1 MTTSTSDT
9 ETIAA
14 TATRQAELL
23 REGAISAPALL
34 ECHLARIDELEPR
47 INAFTRVRTD
57 AARAEA
63 AAAQERLDAGERAP
77 LLGVPVAVKDNF
89 DLAGEV
95 TSHGTGIA
103 RTPAAADSEVVLRL
117 RAAGAVIIGITT
129 LPELA
134 AFGQFTESQTFG
146 VTRNPWN
153 PDRSPGGSS
162 GGSAAAV
169 AAGMAALAVGTDGG
183 ASVRVPAAMCGL
195 VGLKPQRGRIPLDP
209 FDEHWHGM
217 THAGPLARTV
227 ADAALLFDVL
237 AGTGTTY
244 ADAVASTSSPPARL
258 RIAWSTKRI
267 LPSKL
272 RPQARQSLDE
282 ALRLLREAGHET
294 HERDPRYGNMNPL
307 VLPRYLR
314 GIRDDAEMLGGPD
327 GLESRTKTMVR
338 LGRLMSDRRVARAR
352 EREAARAA
360 RINEVFDDA
369 DVLVTPTTAAPP
381 PKAGVW
387 GTRGGVRTFNG
398 GAPWVGF
405 TAQWNLTGQPALS
418 LPMGFDADGLPLAV
432 QLVAPPDGEATLL
445 ALAAQLEGLRG
456 GEARLAHGAAA
467 H

>member
-1 MTTSTSDT
+1 MSDPVT
-9 ETIAA
+9 AP
-14 TATRQAELL
+14 ATRQAEML
-23 REGAISAPALL
+23 REGAVRAPELL
-34 ECHLARIDELEPR
+34 ERHLARIDVYEPR

-57 AARAEA
+57 AARDEA
-63 AAAQERLDAGERAP
+63 AAAQQRLDAGDRGP

-89 DLAGEV
+89 DVAGEV

-103 RTPAAADSEVVLRL
+103 TTPAGADSEVVRRL
-117 RAAGAVIIGITT
+117 REAGAVIIGITT

-134 AFGQFTESQTFG
+134 AFGQFTESETWG

-153 PDRSPGGSS
+153 TERTPGGSS
-162 GGSAAAV
+162 GGSGAAV

-195 VGLKPQRGRIPLDP
+195 VGLKPQRGRVPLDP

-217 THAGPLARTV
+217 THAGPLARNV

-237 AGTGTTY
+237 AGSGTTY
-244 ADAVASTSSPPARL
+244 ARAAASPSGRL

-267 LPSKL
+267 LPSRL
-272 RPQARQSLDE
+272 SRQARQALDD
-282 ALRLLREAGHET
+282 ALHLLREAGHAV
-294 HERDPRYGNMNPL
+294 HERDPRYGELTPL
-307 VLPRYLR
+307 VMPRYLR

-327 GLESRTKTMVR
+327 GLESRTRTMVR
-338 LGRLMSDRRVARAR
+338 LGRLISDRRVARAR

-369 DVLVTPTTAAPP
+369 DVLVTPTIAAPP

-387 GTRGGVRTFNG
+387 GRRGGLRAFNG

-405 TAQWNLTGQPALS
+405 TAQWNFTGQPALS
-418 LPMGFDADGLPLAV
+418 LPMGFDEDGLPLAV
-432 QLVAPPDGEATLL
+432 QLVGRPDDEATLL
-445 ALAAQLEGLRG
+445 SLAAQLEGLRG
-456 GEARLAHGAAA
+456 SAAHVGLAGHQAGAAA
-467 H
+467 